1 MTGILGTLTI
11 LLALIGL
18 GTLPLNVGGL
28 LLILFGMVLFGLELT
43 VTSHGLLGLGESCA
57 LRWACPRCSRR
68 RRTRSSR
75 SSRVAPPV
83 IVVDQRDRAA
93 VRRP

>member
-1 MTGILGTLTI
+1 MI

-43 VTSHGLLGLGESCA
+43 VTSHGLLGFGGVVCLALGLSA
-57 LRWACPRCSRR
+57 LFTGSGG
-68 RRTRSSR
+68 
-75 SSRVAPPV
+75 PV
-83 IVVDQRDRAA
+83 RAA
-93 VRRP
+93 GPRRAAGDRWSSARPPRHSSP